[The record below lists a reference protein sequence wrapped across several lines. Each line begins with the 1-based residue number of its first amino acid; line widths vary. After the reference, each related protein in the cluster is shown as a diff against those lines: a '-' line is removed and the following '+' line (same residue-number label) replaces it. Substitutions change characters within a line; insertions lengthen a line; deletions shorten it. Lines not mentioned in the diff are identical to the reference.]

1 MNARRLP
8 RIRTSVATVL
18 LAVVSAG
25 CTAVRPWERDHLA
38 GYGMRP
44 DRDPLAMGLADHL
57 WFSREGVHGGR
68 SIGGG
73 GCGCN

>member
-1 MNARRLP
+1 MRPHKGILIPAALM
-8 RIRTSVATVL
+8 L
-18 LAVVSAG
+18 LALAG
-25 CTAVRPWERDHLA
+25 CTNVQPWERDHLA

-44 DRDPLAMGLADHL
+44 ERDPLTTTTREHL
-57 WFSREGVHGGR
+57 WFSREAANGGR

>member
-1 MNARRLP
+1 MNPCRSP
-8 RIRTSVATVL
+8 RIRTLAATGILV
-18 LAVVSAG
+18 VVSMG
-25 CTAVRPWERDHLA
+25 CTTVRPWERDHLA

-44 DRDPLAMGLADHL
+44 DRDPLATGLADHL

>member
-1 MNARRLP
+1 MKPWRSRRIGML
-8 RIRTSVATVL
+8 VATGL
-18 LAVVSAG
+18 FAIVSAG

-44 DRDPLAMGLADHL
+44 DRDPLATGLADHL

-68 SIGGG
+68 SVGGG